1 MSTDLRTIGLQNL
14 EDAIHVLNESSRGMS
29 LAYDLDTVRFLALAR
44 YWNFSY
50 KYSLISYLD
59 QQPVAIILNC
69 TDEEAREA
77 YTFYWGSLPA
87 FRHGRTALL
96 LFEASCRRLRD
107 DGYLRLFG
115 DAVPDRPLRRYRFLH
130 AEELKV
136 LLDMEAAAFALPPSG
151 EHYEIR
157 RLSAETLARVELPSA
172 EPVHWCQRHSFL
184 SRTSP
189 AHEFLGAFADD
200 RLQAY
205 AVLGSNAGG
214 TTLCDLRSPGACLS
228 AGRELLRSLRARN
241 YPLPFVATNV
251 FEDSYSHRLL
261 AEASFL
267 VRKRSTALVRHLR
280 RAL

>member
-1 MSTDLRTIGLQNL
+1 M
-14 EDAIHVLNESSRGMS
+14 
-29 LAYDLDTVRFLALAR
+29 
-44 YWNFSY
+44 
-50 KYSLISYLD
+50 
-59 QQPVAIILNC
+59 AIILNC

-96 LFEASCRRLRD
+96 LYETACRRLRD

-130 AEELKV
+130 AEKLKV
-136 LLDMEAAAFALPPSG
+136 LLDMEAAGFALPPSG
-151 EHYEIR
+151 EPYEIR
-157 RLSAETLARVELPSA
+157 RLSAETVSRVELPSA

-189 AHEFLGAFADD
+189 AHEFLGAFAADD

-205 AVLGSNAGG
+205 AVVGSHSGS
-214 TTLCDLRSPGACLS
+214 TIICDLRSPGACAS

-261 AEASFL
+261 ADASFH

-280 RAL
+280 TDL